1 MSTTTSGRLTAAGAG
16 LALALTLA
24 ACGTGEATSPAS
36 ASNAATTQSS
46 ADHGDLQFTQA
57 MIPHHEQAVEMAQ
70 LALEDRAAAS
80 TEVKALA
87 EQIAAAQEP
96 EIATM
101 NDWMSQ
107 WGAPDTMAGMDHEM
121 DGMMSG
127 QQMGDLASAT
137 GADFDQQWLTMMIQ
151 HHEGAVSMADA
162 VLATTNDARVSE
174 LARTVVQGQKAEIA
188 TMQGLLQG
196 P

>member
-1 MSTTTSGRLTAAGAG
+1 MRTTTSSRLTAAGAG
-16 LALALTLA
+16 LALAVALA
-24 ACGTGEATSPAS
+24 ACTSGEATSPTS
-36 ASNAATTQSS
+36 ASSAATTSSTDPGDVRFAQS
-46 ADHGDLQFTQA
+46 

-70 LALEDRAAAS
+70 IALDGRAAAS

-101 NDWMSQ
+101 NGWMSQ
-107 WGAPDTMAGMDHEM
+107 WGAPTSMEGMDHEM
-121 DGMMSG
+121 DGMMSSE
-127 QQMGDLASAT
+127 QMGDLASAT
-137 GADFDQQWLTMMIQ
+137 GADFDKQWLTMMIQ

-174 LARTVVQGQKAEIA
+174 LARSVVQGQKSEIA

-196 P
+196 S

>member
-1 MSTTTSGRLTAAGAG
+1 
-16 LALALTLA
+16 
-24 ACGTGEATSPAS
+24 
-36 ASNAATTQSS
+36 
-46 ADHGDLQFTQA
+46 
-57 MIPHHEQAVEMAQ
+57 MAQ
-70 LALEDRAAAS
+70 IALDGRAAAS

-101 NDWMSQ
+101 NGWMSQ
-107 WGAPDTMAGMDHEM
+107 WGASTSMEGMDHEM
-121 DGMMSG
+121 DGMMSSE
-127 QQMGDLASAT
+127 QMGDLASAT
-137 GADFDQQWLTMMIQ
+137 GADFDKQWLTMMIQ

-174 LARTVVQGQKAEIA
+174 LARSVVQGQKSEIA

-196 P
+196 S